1 MPDAA
6 RRLAVLVECEL
17 CGTITEDSGLTYE
30 FSYTE
35 EWIGHG
41 RPALSLALPADGS
54 AITQERARA
63 YFGGLLPEG
72 GARRQIAERE
82 GVDELDDIAL
92 LALLGRECAGAIT
105 IVPLADDGSFDTG
118 RGPRS
123 AQWLDDHGLPQLIR
137 SLRVA
142 GSDDPVD
149 RYSVSLAGAQ
159 LKRGVLV
166 DIDNGRIGIPL
177 GDELSSHILKLE
189 PANYPGMSAVEH
201 CMQHLA
207 SDVELRAST
216 TALRRVGDEP
226 VLLVERYDRAPSTSA
241 GHPVRLHQEDMC
253 QALGRLSS
261 QKYERYEDG
270 IAKGPTIAEIVELLR
285 RHARPSVQQLDDFLR
300 LLWFNAVIG
309 NVDAHSKNYS
319 LLYQRD
325 MRRFQIAPLYDA
337 ICVSAF
343 HSHENREKRHAE
355 EPLAMNI
362 GGQTRFWQLARE
374 DIAAFARSLRI
385 TPRFVFRQV
394 DNIAA
399 AVDHAIDDRVALHQS
414 DDTTA
419 HDILETTRVELHER
433 CEFIRAIVG

>member
-1 MPDAA
+1 MPDAT
-6 RRLAVLVECEL
+6 RRLAVLVEQEL
-17 CGTITEDSGLTYE
+17 CGTITEGPGLAYD
-30 FSYTE
+30 FSYTD
-35 EWIGHG
+35 EWVADG
-41 RPALSLALPADGS
+41 RPPLSLALPSDGS
-54 AITQERARA
+54 EISQQRARA

-105 IVPLADDGSFDTG
+105 IVPLADDGSFDAN

-123 AQWLDDHGLPQLIR
+123 TQWLDDGELTKLIT

-159 LKRGVLV
+159 LKRAVLV
-166 DIDNGRIGIPL
+166 DIDNGKIGIPR

-189 PANYPGMSAVEH
+189 PANYAGMSAVEH

-207 SDVELRAST
+207 SDVGLRAST

-226 VLLVERYDRAPSTSA
+226 ILLVERYDRAPSTSA

-270 IAKGPTIAEIVELLR
+270 AAKGPTIAKILDLLR
-285 RHARPSVQQLDDFLR
+285 RHARPSVQQVDDFLR
-300 LLWFNAVIG
+300 LLWFNVIIG

-319 LLYQRD
+319 LLYRRD
-325 MRRFQIAPLYDA
+325 MRRFQIAPIYDA

-343 HSHENREKRHAE
+343 HAQEERNKRHAE

-362 GGQTRFWQLARE
+362 GGQTMFWQLTRE
-374 DIAAFARSLRI
+374 DVAAFANSLRI

-394 DNIAA
+394 DKLAS
-399 AVDHAIDDRVALHQS
+399 AVDDAIDDRVALHQR

-419 HDILETTRVELHER
+419 HALLETTRIELHER
-433 CEFIRAIVG
+433 CEFIRGIVG

>member
-6 RRLAVLVECEL
+6 RRLAVLVEDEL
-17 CGTITEDSGLTYE
+17 CGTIAEGPGLSYE
-30 FSYTE
+30 FSYTAD
-35 EWIGHG
+35 WIAHG
-41 RPALSLALPADGS
+41 RPALSLALPSDGS
-54 AITQERARA
+54 VISQELARA

-105 IVPLADDGSFDTG
+105 IVPTKADGSFDTD

-123 AQWLDDHGLPQLIR
+123 AQWLDDGELTELIT

-166 DIDNGRIGIPL
+166 DIDSGGIGVPR

-189 PANYPGMSAVEH
+189 PANYAGMSAIEH

-216 TALRRVGDEP
+216 TALRRVGHEP

-241 GHPVRLHQEDMC
+241 GHPVRLHQEDLC

-261 QKYERYEDG
+261 QKYERFEDG
-270 IAKGPTIAEIVELLR
+270 VAKGPTIAEIVDLLR
-285 RHARPSVQQLDDFLR
+285 RHARPSVQQVDDFLR
-300 LLWFNAVIG
+300 LVWFNVIIG

-325 MRRFQIAPLYDA
+325 MRQFQIAPLYDA

-343 HSHENREKRHAE
+343 HSHEERAKRYAE
-355 EPLAMNI
+355 EPLAMNL
-362 GGQTRFWQLARE
+362 GGQTRFWKLTRE
-374 DIAAFARSLRI
+374 DVAAFARSIRI
-385 TPRFVFRQV
+385 TPRFVLRQV
-394 DNIAA
+394 DKLAA
-399 AVDHAIDDRVALHQS
+399 AIDAAIDERVARHQR
-414 DDTTA
+414 DKTTA
-419 HDILETTRVELHER
+419 HDLLETTRVEIHER
-433 CEFIRAIVG
+433 CEFIRGILR

>member
-6 RRLAVLVECEL
+6 RRLAVLVEHEL
-17 CGTITEDSGLTYE
+17 CGTITEGPGLAYD
-30 FSYTE
+30 FSYTQD
-35 EWIGHG
+35 WIGHG
-41 RPALSLALPADGS
+41 RPALSLALPSDGS
-54 AITQERARA
+54 AISQEHARA

-72 GARRQIAERE
+72 GARRQVAERE
-82 GVDELDDIAL
+82 GIDELDDIAL
-92 LALLGRECAGAIT
+92 LSLLGRECAGAIA
-105 IVPLADDGSFDTG
+105 IVPFADDGSFDAD

-123 AQWLDDHGLPQLIR
+123 AQWLNDTELTQLIT

-166 DIDNGRIGIPL
+166 DIDDGRIGIPI

-207 SDVELRAST
+207 SDIELRASS

-226 VLLVERYDRAPSTSA
+226 VLLVERFDRAPSTSA

-261 QKYERYEDG
+261 QKYERYENG
-270 IAKGPTIAEIVELLR
+270 VAKGPTIVEMVELLR
-285 RHARPSVQQLDDFLR
+285 RHARPSVQQVDDFLR
-300 LLWFNAVIG
+300 LLWFNVIIG

-319 LLYQRD
+319 LLYHRD
-325 MRRFQIAPLYDA
+325 MRRFRIAPLYDA

-343 HSHENREKRHAE
+343 HAHEERDKRHAE
-355 EPLAMNI
+355 EPIAMNI
-362 GGQTRFWQLARE
+362 GGQTMFWQLGRD
-374 DIAAFARSLRI
+374 DIAAFANSLRI
-385 TPRFVFRQV
+385 APRFVFRQV
-394 DNIAA
+394 DKIAA
-399 AVDHAIDDRVALHQS
+399 TVERAIDDRVALHQS

-419 HDILETTRVELHER
+419 HDLLETTRIELHER
-433 CEFIRAIVG
+433 CEFIRGIVG

>member
-1 MPDAA
+1 MPDAT
-6 RRLAVLVECEL
+6 RRLAVLVDHEL
-17 CGTITEDSGLTYE
+17 CGTITERTGLAYE

-35 EWIGHG
+35 DWIGQG
-41 RPALSLALPADGS
+41 RPALSLALPSDGS
-54 AITQERARA
+54 EISQDRSRA

-105 IVPLADDGSFDTG
+105 IVPLADDGSFDAD
-118 RGPRS
+118 RGTRS
-123 AQWLDDHGLPQLIR
+123 AQWLDDGELNKLIR

-166 DIDNGRIGIPL
+166 DVDNGRIGIPL

-189 PANYPGMSAVEH
+189 PAKYAGMSAVEH

-207 SDVELRAST
+207 SDVGLRASST
-216 TALRRVGDEP
+216 TLRRIGDEP
-226 VLLVERYDRAPSTSA
+226 ALLVERYDRTPSTSA

-270 IAKGPTIAEIVELLR
+270 IAKGPTIVEIVELLR
-285 RHARPSVQQLDDFLR
+285 RNARPSVQQVDDFLR
-300 LLWFNAVIG
+300 LLWFNVIIG

-325 MRRFQIAPLYDA
+325 MRRFQIAPIYDA

-343 HSHENREKRHAE
+343 HAHEDRETRHAE
-355 EPLAMNI
+355 EPLSMNI
-362 GGQTRFWQLARE
+362 GGQTRFWQLTRG
-374 DIAAFARSLRI
+374 DVTAFASSLRI
-385 TPRFVFRQV
+385 TPRFVYRRV
-394 DNIAA
+394 DKIAA
-399 AVDHAIDDRVALHQS
+399 AIDDAIDDRVALHQS
-414 DDTTA
+414 DATTA
-419 HDILETTRVELHER
+419 HDLLEMTRAELHER
-433 CEFIRAIVG
+433 CEFIRGLVG

>member
-1 MPDAA
+1 MPDTA
-6 RRLAVLVECEL
+6 RRLAVLVEHEP
-17 CGTITEDSGLTYE
+17 CGTIVEGPGLAYE
-30 FSYTE
+30 FSYTAD
-35 EWIGHG
+35 WIAHG
-41 RPALSLALPADGS
+41 RPSLSLALPSDGS
-54 AITQERARA
+54 VISQEIARA

-105 IVPLADDGSFDTG
+105 IAPITADGSSDAN

-123 AQWLDDHGLPQLIR
+123 AQWLDDGELTKLIT

-142 GSDDPVD
+142 GSDDPVE

-166 DIDNGRIGIPL
+166 DIDSGRIGIPL

-189 PANYPGMSAVEH
+189 PTNYPGMSAVEH

-216 TALRRVGDEP
+216 TTLRRVGREP

-261 QKYERYEDG
+261 QKYERFEDG
-270 IAKGPTIAEIVELLR
+270 VAKGPTIAEIVELIR
-285 RHARPSVQQLDDFLR
+285 RHARPSVQQVDDFLR
-300 LLWFNAVIG
+300 LFWFNVIIG

-325 MRRFQIAPLYDA
+325 MRRFHIAPIYDA

-343 HSHENREKRHAE
+343 HAHEERAKRHAE

-362 GGQTRFWQLARE
+362 GGQTRFWQLDR
-374 DIAAFARSLRI
+374 DDVAAFASSLRI

-394 DNIAA
+394 DKLASAI
-399 AVDHAIDDRVALHQS
+399 DHAIDDRVARHQEN
-414 DDTTA
+414 DTTA
-419 HDILETTRVELHER
+419 HDLLETTRIEIHGR
-433 CEFIRAIVG
+433 CEFIRGTIG